1 MVKTTEK
8 PAVEQSAADLLL
20 TFHDTVYTSRTLI
33 IPGTG
38 RTLAVA
44 KGVVA
49 VSVSD
54 EQAVNYLKAHKE
66 FALPE

>member
-1 MVKTTEK
+1 MAKTTEK
-8 PAVEQSAADLLL
+8 TANEHSAADLLL
-20 TFHDTVYTSRTLI
+20 TFRDTVYTSRTLV
-33 IPGTG
+33 IPGTD

-54 EQAVNYLKAHKE
+54 EQAVSYLKANEE